1 MLTIINKLHKAGVA
15 HRGIRLED
23 ILVTRLGDI
32 KLIDFG
38 YGTYLQA
45 DGTGFAK
52 TRLASSSLAPE
63 IVTGS
68 AYQA

>member
-1 MLTIINKLHKAGVA
+1 MTIINKLHKAGVA

-23 ILVTRLGDI
+23 ILVTRDGDI

-52 TRLASSSLAPE
+52 TRFRSASSLPPE
-63 IVTGS
+63 LVAG
-68 AYQA
+68 